1 MLKERYL
8 EELTDSLSF
17 QDRQGVLGFLGQFNE
32 WYPMPEK
39 WQNEQAA
46 CSGME
51 TREPLFWFD
60 EKRMVWTFEINH
72 RTVDMDDYCDSS
84 FLRAE

>member
-1 MLKERYL
+1 
-8 EELTDSLSF
+8 
-17 QDRQGVLGFLGQFNE
+17 
-32 WYPMPEK
+32 MPEK

-51 TREPLFWFD
+51 TREPLYWFD

-72 RTVDMDDYCDSS
+72 RAVDMDDYCDSS
-84 FLRAE
+84 FLRGE